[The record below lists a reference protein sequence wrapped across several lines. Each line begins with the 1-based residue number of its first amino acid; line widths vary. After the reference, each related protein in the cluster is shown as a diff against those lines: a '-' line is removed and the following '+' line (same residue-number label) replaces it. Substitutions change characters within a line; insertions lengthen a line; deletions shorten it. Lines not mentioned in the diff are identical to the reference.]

1 MGEYVLV
8 LVDQKLVQI
17 RIGACDCGTK
27 NRARKRHLI
36 DFGTKFDF
44 AAEKTTH
51 PGGQASSMD
60 KAHVIWSQTEFG
72 YFPTCPNKCSK
83 REFNLVPIQPS
94 RNANSLQN
102 YINFS
107 PFADRHSE
115 TFIYNRTISCHTA
128 ERLTERFRRCHDV
141 VQKTY
146 HSKIKVLG
154 QVKSEE
160 VVVKS
165 FSNEVKEQNL
175 TADADPGVRVFNL
188 CLRQTSL
195 SQQRVDVD
203 LLFQR
208 ARKCEPG
215 HSALGAWDCV

>member
-115 TFIYNRTISCHTA
+115 TFI
-128 ERLTERFRRCHDV
+128 
-141 VQKTY
+141 
-146 HSKIKVLG
+146 
-154 QVKSEE
+154 
-160 VVVKS
+160 
-165 FSNEVKEQNL
+165 
-175 TADADPGVRVFNL
+175 RVI
-188 CLRQTSL
+188 
-195 SQQRVDVD
+195 
-203 LLFQR
+203 
-208 ARKCEPG
+208 PP
-215 HSALGAWDCV
+215 SALGTASKCSAAELRIDPCNHISAKTG